1 MVMPF
6 LLILA
11 AQAAAS
17 GAISSP
23 DLLGRDTEATALA
36 SATALHRKMDAN
48 GDGDVTPTEM
58 ARFITKSMNGLAI
71 PGTDTAHPLPPLS
84 AALFQAGDTD
94 KDGRISLAEEIAAA
108 KRAFALQDTNHDG
121 VVTPEERMAFM
132 QKTISDGRTPEGVSL
147 RPSSRA
153 KDAGQA
159 GERWNPPAQAT
170 WSGSATPIKIAL
182 KAGAAPM
189 SGMATFTVDLTAT
202 SDGLAISPFVQ
213 VTRGIVFLVRSST
226 GQFVE
231 PAERMIGSPPPPPLA
246 PGELTS
252 IGGEAPFSV
261 AIHEMTRTI
270 FPGPGIYQ
278 VQAMVSLFDPSA
290 TPARY
295 AKAISSPVTIKITR

>member
-6 LLILA
+6 LLIIA

-23 DLLGRDTEATALA
+23 DPLGRDTEATSVA
-36 SATALHRKMDAN
+36 SATALHKKMDAN
-48 GDGDVTPTEM
+48 RDGYVTPTEM
-58 ARFITKSMNGLAI
+58 AGFVTKSMNGLAI

-84 AALFQAGDTD
+84 AALFQAGDID

-132 QKTISDGRTPEGVSL
+132 QKIISDGKTPEGVSL
-147 RPSSRA
+147 RPSSGA

-159 GERWNPPAQAT
+159 GEIWNPPAQAV

-189 SGMATFTVDLTAT
+189 SGMASLTVDLTAT

-213 VTRGIVFLVRSST
+213 VTRGIAFLVRSST

-246 PGELTS
+246 SGELTS

-295 AKAISSPVTIKITR
+295 AKAISSPVTVKVTK

>member
-6 LLILA
+6 LLVLA

-23 DLLGRDTEATALA
+23 DPFGRDTEATALA

-48 GDGDVTPTEM
+48 RDGYVTPTEM
-58 ARFITKSMNGLAI
+58 AEFITKSMNGLAI
-71 PGTDTAHPLPPLS
+71 PGTDTAHPLLPLS

-108 KRAFALQDTNHDG
+108 KLAFVLQDTNHDG
-121 VVTPEERMAFM
+121 VLTPEERMAFM
-132 QKTISDGRTPEGVSL
+132 QKTISDGKTPEGVSL

-159 GERWNPPAQAT
+159 GEIWNPPAQAT

-182 KAGAAPM
+182 KAGKASM
-189 SGMATFTVDLTAT
+189 GGMTSLTVDLTAT
-202 SDGLAISPFVQ
+202 SVGLAISPFVQ
-213 VTRGIVFLVRSST
+213 VTRGIVFLVRSSS

-252 IGGEAPFSV
+252 IGRETPFRV
-261 AIHEMTRTI
+261 AIHEKTRTI

-278 VQAMVSLFDPSA
+278 VQAIVSLFDPST

-295 AKAISSPVTIKITR
+295 AKALSSPVTIEVSK